1 MSRKDIIIGIV
12 GSGGDGIITSGEM
25 LVSSVAA
32 EGIYAFLLKSF
43 GPQIRGGE
51 SSCRVRISQKPTLS
65 QGDKLDALVMFHWK
79 NYHQFEEELS
89 MRDGVIIFYDEDEKI
104 APEEIPIE
112 ESLTRTVYQVP
123 FAQIA
128 KDTAGT
134 SLAKN
139 LVMLGVLAAYYNLPS
154 DGIAKSIRTRFAKKG
169 EEFVES
175 NLKAFQAGRE
185 YAANHLGENPDRL
198 DYTKG
203 EPNLVMDGNEA
214 VAYGAMWAGCNF
226 FAGYPITPS
235 SEIMVFLIEQMPKFD
250 RTVLQVE
257 DEISAINMLIGAS
270 YSGMKAMTATS
281 GPGIS
286 LMNEAIGLAAMAE
299 LPCVLVNVQR
309 GGPSTGAP
317 TKMEQAD
324 LQQALYGAHGDA
336 PVAVV
341 APTDIHDCFGM
352 TVTAFNI
359 AEKYQTPVI
368 VLSDQFIGQR
378 KECLKP
384 FDLTQFTTEQ
394 RITPNPEDLK
404 EAGMYKR
411 FENSD
416 NGVSPITHPG
426 MKNGQYLACG
436 LTHNESG
443 SPTSRHLVHERLNQK
458 RYRKFEYLREEYE
471 LIERY
476 GPEDAEIG
484 ILTWGSARGAVQEA
498 IEQANSQGLKISG
511 MIPKLLHP
519 LPVGVLQAY
528 VRSLQHLL
536 VVELSYGAQFYR
548 YLRSELELPAQTVVY
563 KRSGCMPFMVEEI
576 SQQIQQLQR

>member
-25 LVSSVAA
+25 LVSSAA
-32 EGIYAFLLKSF
+32 ADGIYAFLLKSF

-51 SSCRVRISQKPTLS
+51 SSCRVRISQRPTLS
-65 QGDKLDALVMFHWK
+65 QGDKLDALVMFDWK
-79 NYHQFEEELS
+79 NYKQFEEELS
-89 MRDGVIIFYDEDEKI
+89 MRDGVIIFYDTDEKV

-112 ESLTRTVYQVP
+112 EPLSKTIYQIP
-123 FAQIA
+123 FVQIA
-128 KDTAGT
+128 KETAGT
-134 SLAKN
+134 ALAKN
-139 LVMLGVLAAYYNLPS
+139 LVMLGVLTEFYNLPS

-175 NLKAFQAGRE
+175 NLRAFQAGRE
-185 YAANHLGENPDRL
+185 YAAEHLGENPDRL
-198 DYTKG
+198 AYTKG
-203 EPNLVMDGNEA
+203 EPNLVLDGNEA
-214 VAYGAMWAGCNF
+214 VAYGAMFVGCNF

-257 DEISAINMLIGAS
+257 DEISAVNMLVGAS
-270 YSGMKAMTATS
+270 YAGMKAMTATS

-286 LMNEAIGLAAMAE
+286 LMNEGIGLAAMAE

-324 LQQALYGAHGDA
+324 LQQALYGTHGDA
-336 PVAVV
+336 PVAVL
-341 APTDIHDCFGM
+341 APTNIHDCFSII
-352 TVTAFNI
+352 VNAFNI

-384 FDLTQFTTEQ
+384 FDLSQFTIEQ
-394 RITPNPEDLK
+394 RLTPGPEDLK
-404 EAGMYKR
+404 EPGMYRR
-411 FENSD
+411 FENSE
-416 NGVSPITHPG
+416 NGVSKITLPG

-443 SPTSRHLVHERLNQK
+443 SPTSRHGVHERLNQK
-458 RYRKFEYLREEYE
+458 RYRKFEHIRAEYE
-471 LIERY
+471 LIERC
-476 GPEDAEIG
+476 GADDAEIG

-498 IEQANSQGLKISG
+498 IEQANSEGIKASA
-511 MIPKLLHP
+511 MIPKLLSP
-519 LPVGVLQAY
+519 LPVDTLQAY
-528 VRSLQHLL
+528 IRSLQHLL
-536 VVELSYGAQFYR
+536 VVELSYSAQFYR
-548 YLRSELELPAQTVVY
+548 YLRSELDLPAHTIVY